1 MHNVME
7 QRPRATLA
15 IFPELLRRGVAPA
28 DVETHTHAALEQVE
42 RQAQTL
48 MEAARRKAAA
58 LMEAGHREGTLQG
71 RAEAL
76 TQAQKGLQE
85 LAESVKRAAERL
97 QVAETACRT
106 QAEEM
111 VITLAL
117 AVAERIL
124 HAEIARDPAAILTVV
139 RNALALLPSPGEIV
153 IRIHPDAVA
162 LLQAHRDALLD
173 TVPDAKNLRIVGD
186 PAVSAGGCVVETPH
200 SVVDATFPAQL
211 EEARRRL
218 REEAW

>member
-1 MHNVME
+1 MRNLME
-7 QRPRATLA
+7 QAPRTRLA
-15 IFPELLRRGVAPA
+15 IFPELARHGAASA
-28 DVETHTHAALEQVE
+28 DAAAKAHAAVELGE

-76 TQAQKGLQE
+76 AQAQTGLQE
-85 LAESVKRAAERL
+85 LAESVRSATERL
-97 QVAETACRT
+97 QALETACRA
-106 QAEEM
+106 QADEM
-111 VITLAL
+111 VVNLAL

-124 HAEIARDPAAILTVV
+124 HAEIVRDPAAILAVV

-162 LLQAHRDALLD
+162 LLQAHRDALQD
-173 TVPDAKNLRIVGD
+173 TVPDAQSLRIVGD
-186 PAVSAGGCVVETPH
+186 PAVSAGGCLLETPH
-200 SVVDATFPAQL
+200 SLVDATFPAQL

-218 REEAW
+218 REDSW